1 MIKEI
6 LPLLDEKV
14 YNYDGNYNLVSFTD
28 EEGQKTTVRYD
39 LNNQPTAMT
48 YSDGRTASFR
58 YNKRG
63 ELVEMQDWNG
73 TATMERDVLGR
84 LVKVTDHNGRETGF
98 SYDAAGN
105 RTGISYPDGAV
116 AAYAYDKN
124 NRLTKVTDKIGR
136 AHV

>member
-14 YNYDGNYNLVSFTD
+14 YNYDGNDNLVSFTD

-58 YNKRG
+58 YNKWRCRI
-63 ELVEMQDWNG
+63 G
-73 TATMERDVLGR
+73 TVLPQWSGM
-84 LVKVTDHNGRETGF
+84 F
-98 SYDAAGN
+98 WAGWL
-105 RTGISYPDGAV
+105 R
-116 AAYAYDKN
+116 
-124 NRLTKVTDKIGR
+124 
-136 AHV
+136 